1 MNEQKLQDTI
11 NELKC
16 LRDSHIKSFQV
27 LKTYKE
33 GTFVREAQQQIKGFI
48 SGLDISIQLVERLKR
63 NHLAN
68 SQVEL
73 EVNVGDRC
81 GTNIMAAEGVKGR
94 AGV

>member
-1 MNEQKLQDTI
+1 MNEQRLQDTI

-33 GTFVREAQQQIKGFI
+33 GTFVREAQQQMKGFI
-48 SGLDISIQLVERLKR
+48 SGLDISIQLVEQLNRD
-63 NHLAN
+63 HWDN
-68 SQVEL
+68 SQGEL
-73 EVNVGDRC
+73 EVNEDDKCR
-81 GTNIMAAEGVKGR
+81 TNFMAAEGVKGR